1 MASLKVLI
9 VFKKQLVDFIDELI
23 ASFPSEPDFIM
34 IRIFLKD
41 QVPIEDI
48 MKYFVETILPLEN
61 MVATKNDKFFLE
73 NNILFES
80 LDSDSATKV
89 NYFKRLWTTIDK
101 TDKDII
107 WKWFSSFI
115 SLSKRYVD
123 AMKTER

>member
-1 MASLKVLI
+1 MSSLKILVG
-9 VFKKQLVDFIDELI
+9 FKKQLVDFIDELI
-23 ASFPSEPDFIM
+23 ASFPNEPDFIM

-80 LDSDSATKV
+80 LDSDSSTKV

-101 TDKDII
+101 NDKDII

-115 SLSKRYVD
+115 FLAKKYVD
-123 AMKTER
+123 AIKSE